1 MDLKLDVY
9 KPANNTKKKPVILLI
24 HGGGF
29 SGGDKSDVN
38 IVNLAKLLCIKRLG
52 IFSINC

>member
-9 KPANNTKKKPVILLI
+9 KPNNNTKKKPVILLI

-38 IVNLAKLLCIKRLG
+38 IVNLANYFASRG
-52 IFSINC
+52 WVVFSINC